1 MELDVGGVVFTVI
14 LLFIL
19 FLISYRKS
27 IKAILEGWER
37 INNPPEWVL
46 EAYYRWKRKLRTH
59 PYNMT
64 KHFVGKTFVY
74 RVRHGMGAQ
83 GEAPI
88 IGWYKKIK

>member
-1 MELDVGGVVFTVI
+1 MGLWKG
-14 LLFIL
+14 
-19 FLISYRKS
+19 

-37 INNPPEWVL
+37 IDNPPEWVL
-46 EAYYRWKRKLRTH
+46 KAYYEWERKLPTH

-64 KHFVGKTFVY
+64 KHFVGRTFVY

-88 IGWYKKIK
+88 LGWYKKLSNKKD